1 MPPPEPL
8 SARELVERLRAEQ
21 QAKYNIVATSTSTST
36 STLTGRTHPAEPT
49 SVVVGAQP
57 PLHQPPPPP
66 APPTATHD
74 ETIPVRHVATQPPVV
89 QTMSASDQEQL
100 RSMMKGM
107 VGQYKTGDVSI
118 MPCMS
123 FSVVSKISLADSSGA
138 LREEGTTDV
147 KCCCCCHVMKV
158 SHESTTQSDGLKM
171 KGTDSR
177 GTRMEGTL
185 MHADIPNRLAT
196 YKINALGPGGGST
209 DVKATVDMKNNT
221 RTICYDTPQGKQMT
235 FVYRKVH

>member
-1 MPPPEPL
+1 M
-8 SARELVERLRAEQ
+8 
-21 QAKYNIVATSTSTST
+21 T
-36 STLTGRTHPAEPT
+36 
-49 SVVVGAQP
+49 
-57 PLHQPPPPP
+57 
-66 APPTATHD
+66 
-74 ETIPVRHVATQPPVV
+74 
-89 QTMSASDQEQL
+89 
-100 RSMMKGM
+100 
-107 VGQYKTGDVSI
+107 
-118 MPCMS
+118 
-123 FSVVSKISLADSSGA
+123 
-138 LREEGTTDV
+138 
-147 KCCCCCHVMKV
+147 V

-185 MHADIPNRLAT
+185 MHADIPNRVAT